1 MTLQV
6 STQNIKVKATRVNTQ
21 IMFVIQAYYMEIKS
35 DDNNIQ
41 KSRKYTTLELAELRS
56 NPSLTKIY
64 PCNFVQII

>member
-1 MTLQV
+1 
-6 STQNIKVKATRVNTQ
+6 
-21 IMFVIQAYYMEIKS
+21 MFVIQAYYMEIKS